1 MYGRLSRADGDLEWC
16 GLSFAYFGVG
26 RGEGRIGWVI
36 MHSDPF
42 VLLCGFVNLNS
53 RDCIYEIKTILR
65 NRTSAKG
72 RCPVAQG
79 GQRGPCRAT

>member
-1 MYGRLSRADGDLEWC
+1 MGIGLRRRGRGERRSGGNDGCMGACSERLKVGNKG

-53 RDCIYEIKTILR
+53 RDCIYEI
-65 NRTSAKG
+65 
-72 RCPVAQG
+72 
-79 GQRGPCRAT
+79 